1 MNVMPNY
8 IQSGGSRGGARG
20 RPPLFLDQNEKK
32 KNEMPS
38 NPPPPPPLSLG
49 LDPPL
54 FHTFKMNESG
64 RKIEPKEIIKLFDSP
79 LLPYWY
85 LFSQVFNFAFL
96 VILKKSPFH

>member
-1 MNVMPNY
+1 MNVMPSHV
-8 IQSGGSRGGARG
+8 QSGGSRGGASGARP
-20 RPPLFLDQNEKK
+20 PPLFLDRNEKK
-32 KNEMPS
+32 KKKKCLPT
-38 NPPPPPPLSLG
+38 PQG

-54 FHTFKMNESG
+54 FRTFNMKESG
-64 RKIEPKEIIKLFDSP
+64 RKIEPKEIPKLFDSS

>member
-1 MNVMPNY
+1 MKCHPT
-8 IQSGGSRGGARG
+8 
-20 RPPLFLDQNEKK
+20 
-32 KNEMPS
+32 
-38 NPPPPPPLSLG
+38 PPPPPPLSLG

>member
-1 MNVMPNY
+1 MNVMPSHV
-8 IQSGGSRGGARG
+8 QSGGSRGGARG
-20 RPPLFLDQNEKK
+20 ARPPLFLDRNEKK
-32 KNEMPS
+32 KMKCLPT
-38 NPPPPPPLSLG
+38 PQG

-54 FHTFKMNESG
+54 FRTFKMKESG
-64 RKIEPKEIIKLFDSP
+64 RKIEPKEIPKLFDSS

>member
-20 RPPLFLDQNEKK
+20 APPLFLDQNEKK
-32 KNEMPS
+32 KMKCLPT
-38 NPPPPPPLSLG
+38 PPPPPLSLG
-49 LDPPL
+49 LDPRL
-54 FHTFKMNESG
+54 FRTFKMKESG
-64 RKIEPKEIIKLFDSP
+64 RKIEPKEIPKLFDSS

>member
-1 MNVMPNY
+1 MNVMPSHV
-8 IQSGGSRGGARG
+8 QSGGSRGGARG
-20 RPPLFLDQNEKK
+20 TPPLFLDQNEKK
-32 KNEMPS
+32 KMKCLP
-38 NPPPPPPLSLG
+38 PPPPPPLSLG

-54 FHTFKMNESG
+54 FHTFKMKESG
-64 RKIEPKEIIKLFDSP
+64 RKIEPKEIPKLSDSP

>member
-20 RPPLFLDQNEKK
+20 APPLFLDQNEKK

-64 RKIEPKEIIKLFDSP
+64 RKIEPKEIPKLFDSS
-79 LLPYWY
+79 LLPYRY
-85 LFSQVFNFAFL
+85 LFSQVFNLHFL
-96 VILKKSPFH
+96 

>member
-1 MNVMPNY
+1 MNVMPSY

-20 RPPLFLDQNEKK
+20 ARPPLFLDQNEKK
-32 KNEMPS
+32 NER
-38 NPPPPPPLSLG
+38 PPPPPPSLSQG

-54 FHTFKMNESG
+54 FHTFKMKESG
-64 RKIEPKEIIKLFDSP
+64 RKIEPKEIPEVFDSP

-85 LFSQVFNFAFL
+85 LFSQVFDFAFL